1 MAKTQILVAED
12 ESIVA
17 EDIKKSLQNMGYVI
31 PSVVSSGEKA
41 VEEIENSRPDLVLM
55 DIVLKGEMDGI
66 EAAAQIRSRFDIPV
80 VYLTAYSDEKTLER
94 AKITEPFGY
103 ITKPFKER
111 ELCINI
117 EIALYEHKME
127 KKLKESKEWFSKTL
141 HSIGDAVIASDSNGY
156 VIFMNPCAVSLTGW
170 KPADVQGKLL
180 EDVLNITRE
189 ESDPEKNPVL
199 ISKNGMR
206 IPVEYNGNQIT
217 DDRGNIIGS
226 VLIVRDITE
235 RQRAEKLHMENIR
248 LALAYKIKTDFLAT
262 MSHELRTPLNSIIG
276 FSELLKRK
284 FSGEL
289 NEEQEHSVDNIIISG
304 KHMLKLIN
312 DILYLSK
319 LESGKAEQPLIEK
332 IALPAAIDEALTLIR
347 EKAAKHNVIMKK
359 EFDHRIDFIEADRR
373 GFMQILL
380 NLLDNAVKFSKKE
393 DGIVTVTAK
402 KDGNMVRISVSDNG
416 IGISEN
422 DMGKLFKKFQQ
433 IDSGISRRYGGTGL
447 GLAISKQIVELHGG
461 KIWAESKYGEGSTF
475 TFLLP
480 LAAKKENK

>member
-17 EDIKKSLQNMGYVI
+17 EDIKKSLQNMGYVV

-41 VEEIENSRPDLVLM
+41 VEEVMKNSPDLVLM

-66 EAAAQIRSRFDIPV
+66 EAAWQIRSRFDIPV

-103 ITKPFKER
+103 IIKPFKER

-117 EIALYEHKME
+117 EIALYEHKMK

-156 VIFMNPCAVSLTGW
+156 VIFMNPCAMSLTGW
-170 KPADVQGKLL
+170 KPADAQGKLL
-180 EDVLNITRE
+180 EDVFNIINE
-189 ESDPEKNPVL
+189 ESEHEENPVL
-199 ISKNGMR
+199 ISKDGMK
-206 IPVEYNGNQIT
+206 IPIEYNGNHIT
-217 DDRGNIIGS
+217 DDRGNITGS
-226 VLIVRDITE
+226 VMIVRDITE
-235 RQRAEKLHMENIR
+235 RKRAEELRIENMR

-289 NEEQEHSVDNIIISG
+289 NKEQEHSVDNIIISG

-319 LESGKAEQPLIEK
+319 LESGKTEQPLIEK
-332 IALPAAIDEALTLIR
+332 IAMPEAIDEAVTLIR
-347 EKAAKHNVIMKK
+347 EKASKHNVILKK
-359 EFDHRIDFIEADRR
+359 EFDHQIDFVEADRR
-373 GFMQILL
+373 GFMQIVL

-393 DGIVTVTAK
+393 GGIVTVTAK

-416 IGISEN
+416 IGINEN

-461 KIWAESKYGEGSTF
+461 KIWADSKYGEGSTF

-480 LAAKKENK
+480 LAAKKEI